1 MKMVTGNISYII
13 HLSLRKLGLDPKLK
27 KDDRNSRISLKSYI
41 DKVMT
46 MPLFK
51 MYVTENYQRNSVGV
65 CFIIAVCVA
74 GEASVSL
81 ILNN

>member
-1 MKMVTGNISYII
+1 MKTVIGNVAYII
-13 HLSLRKLGLDPKLK
+13 HLPLRKLGLDPK
-27 KDDRNSRISLKSYI
+27 KDDRNSRSCI

-46 MPLFK
+46 TPLFK
-51 MYVTENYQRNSVGV
+51 MYVTENYQWNCEGV

>member
-1 MKMVTGNISYII
+1 MKTVIGNVAYII
-13 HLSLRKLGLDPKLK
+13 HLSLRKLGLDPK
-27 KDDRNSRISLKSYI
+27 KDDRSSSLKSCF

-51 MYVTENYQRNSVGV
+51 MYVTENYQRNCEGV
-65 CFIIAVCVA
+65 CLIIAVCVA

>member
-1 MKMVTGNISYII
+1 MKTVIGNVAYII
-13 HLSLRKLGLDPKLK
+13 HLSLRKLGLDPK
-27 KDDRNSRISLKSYI
+27 KDDRNSRSSLKSCI

-51 MYVTENYQRNSVGV
+51 MYVTENYQRNCEGV